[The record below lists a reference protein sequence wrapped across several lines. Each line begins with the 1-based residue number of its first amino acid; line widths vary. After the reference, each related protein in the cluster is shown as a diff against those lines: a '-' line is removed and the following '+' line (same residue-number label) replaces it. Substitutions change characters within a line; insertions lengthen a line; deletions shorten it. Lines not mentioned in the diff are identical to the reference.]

1 MIKRVGMI
9 YKLTPHKLEEF
20 YTFDRISTD
29 DINDLASS
37 MLDAFKDTEDYNGE
51 TLENLDEEIHSIVE
65 SNFGI
70 FIPDASFQIKQN
82 TKIASAILISLYEGK
97 PLVSELFTRKKYMN
111 LGMANS
117 LLKKSINVL
126 LNLGYENLILYVHP
140 RNIGAVK
147 LYKKIG
153 FVDL

>member
-9 YKLTPHKLEEF
+9 CKLIPQKSEEF

-29 DINDLASS
+29 DINDLAIS
-37 MLDAFKDTEDYNGE
+37 MLDAFRDTEDFNGE
-51 TLENLDEEIHSIVE
+51 TLENLDEKIHGIVE

-70 FIPDASFQIKQN
+70 FIPNASFQIKQN
-82 TKIASAILISLYEGK
+82 KEIASAILISLYEGK

-117 LLKKSINVL
+117 LLKKSINLL

-140 RNIGAVK
+140 RNVGAVN

-153 FVDL
+153 FIEG

>member
-9 YKLTPHKLEEF
+9 YKLISQKSEEF
-20 YTFDRISTD
+20 YTFDMINTD
-29 DINDLASS
+29 DINDLAIS
-37 MLDAFKDTEDYNGE
+37 MLDAFRDTEDFNGE
-51 TLENLDEEIHSIVE
+51 TLENLDEKIHGIVE

-70 FIPDASFQIKQN
+70 FIPNASFQIKRN
-82 TKIASAILISLYEGK
+82 IEIASAILISLYEGK

-111 LGMANS
+111 LGMATS

-126 LNLGYENLILYVHP
+126 LSLGYENLILYVHP
-140 RNIGAVK
+140 RNIGAVN

-153 FVDL
+153 FIEG

>member
-9 YKLTPHKLEEF
+9 YKLIPQKSEEL
-20 YTFDRISTD
+20 YIFDMINTD
-29 DINDLASS
+29 DINDLAIS
-37 MLDAFKDTEDYNGE
+37 MLDAFRDTEDFNGE
-51 TLENLDEEIHSIVE
+51 TLENLDEKIHGIVE

-70 FIPDASFQIKQN
+70 FIPNASFQIKRN
-82 TKIASAILISLYEGK
+82 TEIASAILISLYEGK

-111 LGMANS
+111 LGMATS

-126 LNLGYENLILYVHP
+126 LSLGYENLILYVHP
-140 RNIGAVK
+140 RNIGAVN

-153 FVDL
+153 FIEG